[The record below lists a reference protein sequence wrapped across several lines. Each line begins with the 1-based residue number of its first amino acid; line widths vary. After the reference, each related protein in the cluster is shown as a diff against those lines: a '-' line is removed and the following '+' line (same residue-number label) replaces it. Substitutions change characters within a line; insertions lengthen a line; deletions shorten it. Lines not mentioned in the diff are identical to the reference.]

1 MSNGA
6 LLLAIDVGNTNISFG
21 LFDDLPRDPDR
32 VPPPPRG
39 VPPGEAVRHS
49 RDTRALRAD
58 WRLETRSGRTADEY
72 FALLSELFRHAGI
85 DRTAVKSVAISSVVP
100 PILSPLERLC
110 RTYLNITPLVIGP
123 GTKTGVPVL
132 YENPREVGADRIV
145 NAVAAHDRWPQGA
158 IVVDFGTATTFDIV
172 TARGEYL
179 GGVIA
184 PGLNVSAHA
193 LYQATA
199 KLPRVE
205 IARPPSAVA
214 RNTVHSMQAGLVFG
228 YAGLVDGIVERIK
241 AEVDFVPRVVGT
253 GGLAPLIAA
262 EARTIDE
269 CDDLLTL
276 RGLAIIHDRNR

>member
-1 MSNGA
+1 MLAAMSNDGA

-21 LFDDLPRDPDR
+21 LF
-32 VPPPPRG
+32 
-39 VPPGEAVRHS
+39 S
-49 RDTRALRAD
+49 DTRALLAD
-58 WRLETRSGRTADEY
+58 WRMETRSGRTADEY
-72 FALLSELFRHAGI
+72 IAILSELFRRAGI
-85 DRTAVKSVAISSVVP
+85 ETTAVKAVAISSVVP
-100 PILSPLERLC
+100 PILTPLERLC
-110 RTYLNITPLVIGP
+110 RTYLAITPLVVGP

-145 NAVAAHDRWPQGA
+145 NAVAAHDRWPEGA

-184 PGLNVSAHA
+184 PGLNVSADA
-193 LYQATA
+193 LYHATA

-228 YAGLVDGIVERIK
+228 YAGLVDAIVGRIK
-241 AEVDFVPRVVGT
+241 AEVDFAPRVVGT

-269 CDDLLTL
+269 CDDMLTL